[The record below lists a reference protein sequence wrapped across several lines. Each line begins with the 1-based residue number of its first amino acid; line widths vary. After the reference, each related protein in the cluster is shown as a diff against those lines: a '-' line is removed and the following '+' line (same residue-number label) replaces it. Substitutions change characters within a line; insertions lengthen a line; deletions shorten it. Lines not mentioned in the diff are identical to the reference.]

1 MLIAKKQRSIK
12 MSNIDFDVVN
22 KICKTCGQTM
32 VKFSGGYKCII
43 CGTEYTNKQI
53 QTEIDKLKKRE
64 MR

>member
-1 MLIAKKQRSIK
+1 